1 MLKKVLKELRVE
13 RNLKQE
19 DIARIIGIS
28 ASAYGY
34 YEQGKTTPDPD
45 TIIKLSEF
53 YGVSTDYLL
62 GRSNSKKY
70 STVKD
75 SEDLPEEALQ
85 ELENF
90 KEYLKIKYSKK
101 GQD

>member
-1 MLKKVLKELRVE
+1 MLKNTLKELRIE

-19 DIARIIGIS
+19 EIAKIIGIS

-34 YEQGKTTPDPD
+34 YEQGKTTPDPE
-45 TIIKLSEF
+45 TIITLSKF
-53 YGVSTDYLL
+53 YDVSTDYLL
-62 GRSNSKKY
+62 GLSNSKKY

-75 SEDLPEEALQ
+75 SEDLPKEALQ